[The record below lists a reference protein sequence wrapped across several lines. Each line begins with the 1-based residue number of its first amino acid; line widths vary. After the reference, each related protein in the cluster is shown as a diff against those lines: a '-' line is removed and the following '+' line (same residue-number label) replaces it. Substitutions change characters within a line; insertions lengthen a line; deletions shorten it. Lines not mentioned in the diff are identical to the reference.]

1 MGGEGRRRPV
11 TGTAFKI
18 YLTLLNSRRSL
29 GVREIQ
35 HLVGLKSPSTVKYH
49 LDRLMKQGLVKQ
61 LPDGKYVAVKADN
74 PALSGYILIMNT
86 PVPTLIPAAVG
97 YAVFVLTY
105 SFLTGNLDPV
115 LILSS
120 LIFAGYSFY
129 EGLRTRKLLKYLSG
143 RG

>member
-1 MGGEGRRRPV
+1 MGGEKSGRLV

-18 YLTLLNSRRSL
+18 YLTLLNSRKAL

-35 HLVGLKSPSTVKYH
+35 HVVGLKSPSTVKYH

-61 LPDGKYVAVKADN
+61 LPDGKYVALKSDN
-74 PALSGYILIMNT
+74 PALSGYVLIMNT
-86 PVPTLIPAAVG
+86 PIPTMIPAAVG

-105 SFLTGNLDPV
+105 SFLTGVLDPV
-115 LILSS
+115 LIGSS
-120 LIFAGYSFY
+120 LIFAAYSFY
-129 EGLRTRKLLKYLSG
+129 EGLKARKLLKYITG